1 MSAVILRSQQ
11 TKQEF
16 AGVERKA
23 SQSADQRSIEPDVL
37 QVAADIDLDQRNQ
50 LPHVP
55 CLDLI
60 DDERGDSALLI
71 RDETAQHR
79 DESFVDFT
87 AQFGI
92 GGKRLARF
100 HEHAGEMLL
109 QDLALAAGAA
119 LDERAR
125 VRPHGFGKLAEL
137 RTRKEI
143 TLESIDAFGITLV
156 V

>member
-1 MSAVILRSQQ
+1 MSAVILKSQQ

-16 AGVERKA
+16 AGVQRKA
-23 SQSADQRSIEPDVL
+23 GQSADQRSVEPDVL
-37 QVAADIDLDQRNQ
+37 QVAADIDLNQRNQ

-60 DDERGDSALLI
+60 GDERGYAALLI

-79 DESFVDFT
+79 DEPFVDFT

-100 HEHAGEMLL
+100 HEHAGKMLL

-125 VRPHGFGKLAEL
+125 VRPPGSRKLADL
-137 RTRKEI
+137 GARKK
-143 TLESIDAFGITLV
+143 V
-156 V
+156 